1 MSSLRARIL
10 RNRSS
15 RFVLEYIVLPTS
27 TFFLCRVRRLER
39 VNVAEIIAASPVPL
53 TVTAVSRTESL
64 PSLAA
69 GVAVEPSGIGGRMNS
84 DDRSIVGAAAAAAK
98 TRTTGAEG
106 VLVLSL
112 RGVRRDGV
120 QGAAAAVPAAAVL
133 AKAAESA
140 VPTLGMSVTA
150 AFPAE
155 REGFLL
161 FFFSGDDGQNPAFRC
176 DWEIPAPAQEALT
189 TRYFDG
195 SICKRFRVDFRI
207 SSVMADDEAVGG
219 VVAVPLTADRTAGA
233 VEIAETASLLLCL
246 LLMAAG
252 SGAGKEISGSP
263 WGVDFWQFIVSVP
276 IL

>member
-1 MSSLRARIL
+1 
-10 RNRSS
+10 
-15 RFVLEYIVLPTS
+15 
-27 TFFLCRVRRLER
+27 
-39 VNVAEIIAASPVPL
+39 
-53 TVTAVSRTESL
+53 
-64 PSLAA
+64 
-69 GVAVEPSGIGGRMNS
+69 
-84 DDRSIVGAAAAAAK
+84 
-98 TRTTGAEG
+98 
-106 VLVLSL
+106 
-112 RGVRRDGV
+112 
-120 QGAAAAVPAAAVL
+120 
-133 AKAAESA
+133 
-140 VPTLGMSVTA
+140 MSVTA
-150 AFPAE
+150 ALPAE

-161 FFFSGDDGQNPAFRC
+161 FFFFSGDDGQNPAFRC